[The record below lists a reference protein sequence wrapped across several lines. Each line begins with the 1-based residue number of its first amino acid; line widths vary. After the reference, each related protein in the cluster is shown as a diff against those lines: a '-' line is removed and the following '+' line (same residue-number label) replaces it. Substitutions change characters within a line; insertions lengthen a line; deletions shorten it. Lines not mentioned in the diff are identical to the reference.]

1 MHTNSGAGRE
11 PRPDR
16 RSRAVTPLRT
26 VDYSGA
32 PTAKIRRTAMQAFV
46 AMRFSSDP
54 WRDKPYQVIKTE
66 LENAGYVC
74 QRSDELKTS
83 GPVVDEVCRLLTDA
97 DLVVIDSSGDSH
109 SVSYEIG
116 FCHGSGRPHDR
127 TLLIHDNDDLPF
139 NYRHYRHRVYRD
151 LRHLR
156 RLIRGYLALN
166 EPLGLDEY
174 GYSFSFPMSDDG
186 GFGYIREGAHLIFN
200 CLSSIQFSG
209 RCECYAGEIFWLRR
223 FVVGVMLRPTRGEDT
238 LAGLLASDLFA
249 IGQGD
254 AQGRPNILFR
264 SSIQRTRR
272 EACHARA
279 SASLWHS
286 RV

>member
-1 MHTNSGAGRE
+1 
-11 PRPDR
+11 
-16 RSRAVTPLRT
+16 
-26 VDYSGA
+26 
-32 PTAKIRRTAMQAFV
+32 MQAFV

-127 TLLIHDNDDLPF
+127 TLLIRDNDDLPF

-223 FVVGVMLRPTRGEDT
+223 FVVGVMLRPTRGEKTPSLDFWRRICSQLDRET
-238 LAGLLASDLFA
+238 LKADRTFSFDRQSSELAEKRAMLEHLLPCGTAEFEAGRVSRVLGSPDDEGSF
-249 IGQGD
+249 
-254 AQGRPNILFR
+254 FR
-264 SSIQRTRR
+264 SYGTD
-272 EACHARA
+272 A
-279 SASLWHS
+279 W
-286 RV
+286 